1 MDKNLTKQEI
11 LEKFEELNFEINKQ
25 KNFVASC
32 PNSMLLSPIQDL
44 ANLFEELSRVRSTL
58 TIEDLN

>member
-1 MDKNLTKQEI
+1 MAKNQTKQEI
-11 LEKFEELNFEINKQ
+11 LERFEELNFEIDKQ

-32 PNSMLLSPIQDL
+32 PNSMLLNPIQEL
-44 ANLFEELSRVRSTL
+44 ANLFEELSRVRSAL